1 MWVLNFHQRSWG
13 LNRHELQVFS
23 KLLQNCKSQ
32 RHAKGYWLLR
42 LYLDISR
49 YFLDV
54 SGWFSMFPVSSKVNR
69 LNRWWSATLPA
80 SRRSLGLLHL
90 SVTWGMF
97 ASALKPCP
105 GFRTPFAVASLL
117 EEEVLHLSPKMP
129 QTPLAIL
136 IIILIY
142 LTELAH
148 TGQWW
153 NMRRHL
159 NYPKLSFSIIVSQC
173 PRGQCKNM

>member
-1 MWVLNFHQRSWG
+1 MSINDPEVWTG
-13 LNRHELQVFS
+13 T
-23 KLLQNCKSQ
+23 NCKFSANSCKIARARGMPKAIGFQ
-32 RHAKGYWLLR
+32 GFIWIFHF
-42 LYLDISR
+42 
-49 YFLDV
+49 FLDF
-54 SGWFSMFPVSSKVNR
+54 SRWISMFPVSSKVNR

-105 GFRTPFAVASLL
+105 GFRTPFTVASLL

-136 IIILIY
+136 IY

-153 NMRRHL
+153 NMRRHR
-159 NYPKLSFSIIVSQC
+159 NDPKLSFSIIVSQC

>member
-1 MWVLNFHQRSWG
+1 MNIECPSTILRSEQARTASFQQTPAKLQEPEACQRLLAFKALSGYFNF
-13 LNRHELQVFS
+13 
-23 KLLQNCKSQ
+23 
-32 RHAKGYWLLR
+32 
-42 LYLDISR
+42 
-49 YFLDV
+49 FLDF
-54 SGWFSMFPVSSKVNR
+54 SRWFSMFPVSSKVNR

-105 GFRTPFAVASLL
+105 GFRTPFTVASLL

-136 IIILIY
+136 IY

-153 NMRRHL
+153 NMRRHR
-159 NYPKLSFSIIVSQC
+159 NDPKLSFSIIVSQC